1 MAFIDIQSKKYNT
14 KTTSRMRRR
23 RKIYSTLAARRKNN
37 IYMQSK
43 ETTVKT
49 NSVS

>member
-23 RKIYSTLAARRKNN
+23 RRKIYSTLAARRKN
-37 IYMQSK
+37 IHIQSK
-43 ETTVKT
+43 ESTQ
-49 NSVS
+49 